1 MKTAVLYVRV
11 STDEQAQKG
20 YSLKN
25 QIDQLTQHCKINNI
39 TVLQII
45 REDHSA
51 KTFMSSI

>member
-1 MKTAVLYVRV
+1 MQTAILYIRV

-25 QIDQLTQHCKINNI
+25 QIDRLTQHCETNNI

-51 KTFMSSI
+51 KNNRQT